1 MKHLK
6 NSGIVAKEN
15 TMKQKHTKQLRER
28 LASTLCALEYEIERL
43 HVNLAVL
50 HMLNEK
56 MEETGADRSYVN
68 VVQSVRLA
76 MIDCLSNL
84 ETEGSEIYNAIDN
97 TSEEGTK

>member
-1 MKHLK
+1 
-6 NSGIVAKEN
+6 
-15 TMKQKHTKQLRER
+15 MKQKHTKQLRER

-56 MEETGADRSYVN
+56 MEETGSDRSYVN

-97 TSEEGTK
+97 TAEGDAK